1 MVFSKYGLEICVSF
15 HSTLGISF
23 SLFWA
28 QIVRSC
34 KCLTAFNYSLHDIS
48 FQTALIQ
55 LNFKWILAE
64 NKGKKGAEYQNM
76 KNIFLKNCRI
86 SKYARHLVLNIAY

>member
-1 MVFSKYGLEICVSF
+1 MVFSKYGLEICVRF

-28 QIVRSC
+28 QIVRSP
-34 KCLTAFNYSLHDIS
+34 KCLTAFNCSLCDIS
-48 FQTALIQ
+48 FQTTLIQ

-64 NKGKKGAEYQNM
+64 NKGKKGAEHHKM
-76 KNIFLKNCRI
+76 KNTFLKNCRI
-86 SKYARHLVLNIAY
+86 SKYARHLALNMAY